1 MESEVQSRVDD
12 YLLRADA
19 SLLRRG
25 ATPAQR
31 LSIHIELHERI
42 LNLFAAR
49 MHRQASEPDSAP
61 MTPDDADAVLD
72 ELGPAEA
79 QAFTPALTP
88 AKAHR
93 HVSQRSLCWLAVLG
107 LLWAILLPVMLGLF
121 SVLPEI
127 PRNMSIPWW
136 RSVLQGTI
144 LPLGW
149 DAWAATPVLG
159 LLALDRIR
167 TSKGRLY
174 GLSLAL
180 FDVVL
185 FPLLTLD
192 GIVYWA
198 CLALNRRLG
207 GTNASD
213 DIISIAVA
221 QVLPAVACVLCDY
234 FLVAWLWKIVQRDSR
249 LSK

>member
-1 MESEVQSRVDD
+1 
-12 YLLRADA
+12 
-19 SLLRRG
+19 
-25 ATPAQR
+25 
-31 LSIHIELHERI
+31 
-42 LNLFAAR
+42 
-49 MHRQASEPDSAP
+49 

-72 ELGPAEA
+72 ELGPAEM
-79 QAFTPALTP
+79 QAFTPAPTP
-88 AKAHR
+88 SKAHR
-93 HVSQRSLCWLAVLG
+93 YVGQRSICRLAVLG
-107 LLWAILLPVMLGLF
+107 LAWAILLPVMLGLS

-136 RSVLQGTI
+136 RSLLQGTL

-159 LLALDRIR
+159 LLALDQIR

-198 CLALNRRLG
+198 CLALNRLLG
-207 GTNASD
+207 GSNASD
-213 DIISIAVA
+213 DITSIAVA

-234 FLVAWLWKIVQRDSR
+234 FLVTRRAWRIVQRDSR
-249 LSK
+249 LTK